1 MHPLQGNTLED
12 PAAGGAA
19 SSSSPGAAGSAEASK
34 AQWKL
39 KRLKRQAE
47 RDTDRKAGVFKK
59 RQCNDFDII
68 LLRYLRISQLRP
80 HPARAMSS

>member
-12 PAAGGAA
+12 LAAGGAT
-19 SSSSPGAAGSAEASK
+19 SSTGAGTSAEASK

-47 RDTDRKAGVFKK
+47 RDSDRKAGV
-59 RQCNDFDII
+59 Q
-68 LLRYLRISQLRP
+68 
-80 HPARAMSS
+80 